1 MRARF
6 LPKFWSPCMRG
17 IRSCGCRGTSS
28 LQTSRSAS
36 SDRRFQRPRVPL
48 EGAEKFS
55 RVASPPLTFY
65 TDYFTR
71 IIYIAFYF
79 PLSRVLVFRR
89 KDARSPQTCD
99 SIDRSVIST
108 LERLKRNFFFLFFF
122 VLQKLHGYIHGWA
135 WTFPDKE
142 CNLFS
147 WPRLQARNL
156 SCKWH
161 NTKVKLLT

>member
-1 MRARF
+1 MHAWNPQLRLQRNIVLANISVS
-6 LPKFWSPCMRG
+6 KFGSKISTP
-17 IRSCGCRGTSS
+17 TSS
-28 LQTSRSAS
+28 TRGSWKIFTCRA
-36 SDRRFQRPRVPL
+36 
-48 EGAEKFS
+48 
-55 RVASPPLTFY
+55 PPSTFY

-108 LERLKRNFFFLFFF
+108 LERLKRKFFFLFFF

>member
-1 MRARF
+1 MHAWNPQLRLQRNIVLANISVS
-6 LPKFWSPCMRG
+6 KFGSKISTP
-17 IRSCGCRGTSS
+17 TSS
-28 LQTSRSAS
+28 TRGSWKIFTCRA
-36 SDRRFQRPRVPL
+36 
-48 EGAEKFS
+48 
-55 RVASPPLTFY
+55 PPLTFY

-108 LERLKRNFFFLFFF
+108 LERLKRNFFFLSFF